1 MNNDRNSVL
10 IHENQETVWNAIT
23 NDEIISKWYAPG
35 SQWNIPKL
43 QVGGKAIFVLMPSAH
58 NNLKENESIPMSFTI
73 QEIIPYERFTYSSD
87 SDKLVFTFEIYPE
100 SEGTR
105 VSINMDGYE
114 LSLANL
120 KAFLEGKELHNT

>member
-10 IHENQETVWNAIT
+10 IYEKQETIWNAIT
-23 NDEIISKWYAPG
+23 NDEIISKW
-35 SQWNIPKL
+35 NIPKL
-43 QVGGKAIFVLMPSAH
+43 QVGEKAIFVLMPSAH
-58 NNLKENESIPMSFTI
+58 NNLKENESLPMSFTI
-73 QEIIPYERFTYSSD
+73 QEIIPYERFSYSSD
-87 SDKLVFTFEIYPE
+87 SDKLVYTFEIFPE

-120 KAFLEGKELHNT
+120 KACLEGKELPYT

>member
-10 IHENQETVWNAIT
+10 IYEKQETIWNAIT
-23 NDEIISKWYAPG
+23 NDEIISKW
-35 SQWNIPKL
+35 NIPKL
-43 QVGGKAIFVLMPSAH
+43 QVGEKAIFVLMPSAH

-73 QEIIPYERFTYSSD
+73 QEIIPYERFSYSSD
-87 SDKLVFTFEIYPE
+87 SDKLVYTFEIFPE

-120 KAFLEGKELHNT
+120 KACLEGKELPYT

>member
-1 MNNDRNSVL
+1 
-10 IHENQETVWNAIT
+10 
-23 NDEIISKWYAPG
+23 
-35 SQWNIPKL
+35 
-43 QVGGKAIFVLMPSAH
+43 MPSAH

-73 QEIIPYERFTYSSD
+73 QGIIPYERFSYSSD
-87 SDKLVFTFEIYPE
+87 SDELVYTFEISPE

-120 KAFLEGKELHNT
+120 KACLEGKELPYT

>member
-10 IHENQETVWNAIT
+10 IHENKETIWNAIT
-23 NDEIISKWYAPG
+23 NDEIISKW
-35 SQWNIPKL
+35 NIPKL
-43 QVGGKAIFVLMPSAH
+43 QVGEKAIFVLMPSAH

-73 QEIIPYERFTYSSD
+73 QEIIPYERFSYSSD
-87 SDKLVFTFEIYPE
+87 SDKLVYTFEIFPE

-120 KAFLEGKELHNT
+120 KACLEGKELPYT